1 MENMEPAKENGDV
14 AKSEE
19 ITKRSIR
26 VQVWK
31 KLLEQK
37 AATHTN
43 YVYNRI
49 TNFVGA
55 EKAAALLADTQEFK
69 NAQRIKINTDKP
81 QEPIKLLALGAGKP
95 LYVSPVRDSNALLAK
110 IEAPAD
116 ADLTVQKQL
125 IRPQALRENGQE
137 IPYDTDMKL
146 DMIVI
151 GSVAVDRDGRRIG
164 KGNGY
169 VDLDFALLVDCGVI
183 TNDTLIVTT
192 VHDAQVSDNLQLEL
206 FKSYDVPVDM
216 IVTPTEVIRVA
227 KRLPRPKGIEW
238 NLLSNRRLG
247 IVPVLKVIKEKKEES
262 GTAIELKAEDTDVE
276 TNRKPRQNRN
286 KRFMRRSRKPRNSE
300 NNGDNNE
307 NQRNRRPRRKFPR
320 RRSERDNQNGQ
331 ENPDKPAGDRRRG
344 TLHSNNICIKVTN
357 ISKNIRVKDIKQEIR
372 KRGCNPHFISWKNG
386 RCFLYFHKPATD
398 LEQATEDLL
407 NSLAN
412 LKVSIQNEEQV
423 EEVELRVEVMKM
435 NQDRNNKNDLN
446 RIETTDVT
454 AV

>member
-1 MENMEPAKENGDV
+1 MEPSKENGDV
-14 AKSEE
+14 PKSEE

-95 LYVSPVRDSNALLAK
+95 LFVSPARDSTALLAK

-137 IPYDTDMKL
+137 INHDTDLKL

-169 VDLDFALLVDCGVI
+169 VDLDFALLVHCGVI

-192 VHDAQVSDNLQLEL
+192 VHDAQVSDSLPGDL

-227 KRLPRPKGIEW
+227 KRLKRPQGIEW
-238 NLLSNRRLG
+238 QLLSQRRLG
-247 IVPVLKVIKEKKEES
+247 IVPVLKVIKEKEEAS
-262 GTAIELKAEDTDVE
+262 GKVIELKSEDTDVE

-286 KRFMRRSRKPRNSE
+286 KRFMRRQRKPRNSE
-300 NNGDNNE
+300 NNGENNQE
-307 NQRNRRPRRKFPR
+307 NNQRNRRPRRKFPR
-320 RRSERDNQNGQ
+320 RRERDNQNGQ
-331 ENPDKPAGDRRRG
+331 ENQEKPAGDRRRG
-344 TLHSNNICIKVTN
+344 TDHSNNICIKVTN

-372 KRGCNPHFISWKNG
+372 KRGCNPHFISWKSG
-386 RCFLYFHKPATD
+386 RCFLYFHKPDTD
-398 LEQATEDLL
+398 IEQATNDLL

-412 LKVSIQNEEQV
+412 LKVSVQNESEEV
-423 EEVELRVEVMKM
+423 EEVELRCEIMKM
-435 NQDRNNKNDLN
+435 NQERNNKTDLN

>member
-1 MENMEPAKENGDV
+1 MEPSKENGDV
-14 AKSEE
+14 PKSEE

-95 LYVSPVRDSNALLAK
+95 LFVSPVRDSTALLAK
-110 IEAPAD
+110 LEAPAD
-116 ADLTVQKQL
+116 ADLAVQKQL
-125 IRPQALRENGQE
+125 IRPQVLREKGEE
-137 IPYDTDMKL
+137 INHDTDLKL

-151 GSVAVDRDGRRIG
+151 GSVAVDREGRRIG

-169 VDLDFALLVDCGVI
+169 VDLDFALLVHCGVI

-192 VHDAQVSDNLQLEL
+192 VHDAQVSDSLPADL

-227 KRLPRPKGIEW
+227 KRLPRPQGIEW
-238 NLLSNRRLG
+238 PLLSQRRLG
-247 IVPVLKVIKEKKEES
+247 IVPVLKVLKEKEEAANK
-262 GTAIELKAEDTDVE
+262 AIELKAEDTDVE
-276 TNRKPRQNRN
+276 SNRKPRQNRN
-286 KRFMRRSRKPRNSE
+286 KRFMKRQRKPRAE
-300 NNGDNNE
+300 NNGENNE
-307 NQRNRRPRRKFPR
+307 NQRTRRPRRKFPR

-331 ENPDKPAGDRRRG
+331 ENPSEKPPGDRRRG
-344 TLHSNNICIKVTN
+344 TDHSNNICIKVTN
-357 ISKNIRVKDIKQEIR
+357 ISKNVRVKDIKAEIR
-372 KRGCNPHFISWKNG
+372 QRGCNPHFISWKSG

-398 LEQATEDLL
+398 LEQATNDLL
-407 NSLAN
+407 NSLAD
-412 LKVSIQNEEQV
+412 LKVRVQNEDQM
-423 EEVELRVEVMKM
+423 EEVELRVEIMKS
-435 NQDRNNKNDLN
+435 QERNNKNDLN